1 MKLLIDIGNSR
12 IKCGISRK
20 IGEVEQIYACESIEE
35 FKNKLNHFDKPTLI
49 YLVDVS
55 SCNIKDN
62 LRETFIRKR
71 WDKFKELSIVD
82 NTRINICY
90 ENKSEVGMDRVLIM
104 ISALA
109 QLNQSAIV
117 VSAGTATTID
127 AVISDGTHLGGI
139 ILPGFNLIKR
149 TLLNAFPKFNQIDMS
164 LNNKGKIFNCST
176 QSCLTSGLIYSWA
189 KSVDMVILEM
199 KNKLA
204 EMGEDAIVMITGG
217 DGILLK
223 RYLTV
228 DATYDE
234 AMVLKGMTYIE
245 Q

>member
-20 IGEVEQIYACESIEE
+20 RGEVEQIYVFESIEE
-35 FKNKLNHFDKPTLI
+35 LNTKLIYFDKPALI

-55 SCNIKDN
+55 SSNLKDI
-62 LRETFIRKR
+62 LREYFIKKR
-71 WDKFKELSIVD
+71 WGKFKELSIAD
-82 NTRINICY
+82 NRRINVCY
-90 ENKSEVGMDRVLIM
+90 EKKSEVGMDRVLIM

-109 QLNQSAIV
+109 QLNRSAIV
-117 VSAGTATTID
+117 VSAGTATTVD

-149 TLLNAFPKFNQIDMS
+149 TLLKALPKFNQIDMS
-164 LNNKGKIFNCST
+164 LNDKEKIFNCST

-189 KSVDMVILEM
+189 KSVDAVILEM

-217 DGILLK
+217 DGILLM

-228 DATYDE
+228 DAAYDE

-245 Q
+245 E